1 MALFVHCHPPCG
13 PNLAETLPP
22 APPCYPGCGGGT
34 TPIPPDPTILAVT
47 CPTIPDTEITN
58 TPVTIRVIGQNF
70 TGTCVAY
77 LDNVAQTT
85 AFVSATELTFDAT
98 GTVAK
103 TSTVTV
109 RDGGTTAQGT
119 CQFKWT
125 AAPILTVR
133 CPTVPATA
141 ECGDPAL
148 TVTINGTLFTGTT
161 EALLDGQPQA
171 TTPISATQV
180 SFDIDPT
187 LEFAPRTAQVTARDG
202 ANTATT
208 TCPFTFTQTV
218 IVPTVTGVTPD
229 MVGSDDPTPR
239 TVTVNGTLFDASS
252 VIWIGLT
259 AMPTN
264 FVSATQL
271 TMDVDQSITNGSYT
285 LRVQNGGTS
294 AGMSTTSAKF
304 EAVGNPTLN
313 MLVPDTAAAGSAMLE
328 VKLLGTNF
336 GSTSAVLV
344 DGVAVPTTRVTNSD
358 LRFDVTPT
366 AAAGSI
372 EVSVRLGNDPTD
384 DILPVVAP
392 LSLPFTFT

>member
-1 MALFVHCHPPCG
+1 MAYIATCRGPCVPNDAIPMPPY
-13 PNLAETLPP
+13 PP
-22 APPCYPGCGGGT
+22 YWIGGGT
-34 TPIPPDPTILAVT
+34 TPPPDPNVLAVT
-47 CPTIPDTEITN
+47 CPTIPDTEIVG
-58 TPVTIRVIGQNF
+58 TPVTIRVLGQNF

-77 LDNVAQTT
+77 LDNVAQPT
-85 AFVSATELTFDAT
+85 AFVSATELDFDAT

-103 TSTVTV
+103 TSTITV
-109 RDGGTTAQGT
+109 KDGATTAQGT

-133 CPTVPATA
+133 CPLVPATA
-141 ECGDPAL
+141 ECGAAAL
-148 TVTINGTLFTGTT
+148 PVTVNGTLFTNAT
-161 EALLDGQPQA
+161 EVMLDGQPQA
-171 TTPISATQV
+171 TTFGSATQV

-202 ANTATT
+202 AATAVAV
-208 TCPFTFTQTV
+208 CDFTFTQTV
-218 IVPTVTGVTPD
+218 VVPTVTGVVPD

-294 AGMSTTSAKF
+294 AGMSTTSTKF

-358 LRFDVTPT
+358 LRFDVTPA
-366 AAAGSI
+366 AAAGSV

-392 LSLPFTFT
+392 FSLPFTFT